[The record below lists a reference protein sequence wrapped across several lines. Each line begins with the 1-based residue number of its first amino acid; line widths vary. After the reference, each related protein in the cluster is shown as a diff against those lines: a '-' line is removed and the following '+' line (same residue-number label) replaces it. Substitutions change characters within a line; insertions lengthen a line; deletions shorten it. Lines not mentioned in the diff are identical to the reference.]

1 VFGSALREARENAGL
16 SRGEL
21 RLRILRFFE
30 ASPSI
35 SAIRDLE
42 IGEVKEPQARNM
54 VKFKRI
60 FPNLKG

>member
-1 VFGSALREARENAGL
+1 LFGRALREARENAGL

-30 ASPSI
+30 TSPSI

-42 IGEVKEPQARNM
+42 IGEVKEPQARNL

-60 FPNLKG
+60 FPNVKL